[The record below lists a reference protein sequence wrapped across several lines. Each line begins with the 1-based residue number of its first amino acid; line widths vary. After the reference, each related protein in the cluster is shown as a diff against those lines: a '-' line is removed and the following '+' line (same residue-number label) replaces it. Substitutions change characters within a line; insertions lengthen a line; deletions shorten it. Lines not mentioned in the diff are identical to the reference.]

1 MMSVVLP
8 KVTKNIVL
16 AQSLLL
22 FHHMPK
28 FIAGKE
34 RLVKFNK
41 INIETFLSDQ
51 ASPKEEIK

>member
-1 MMSVVLP
+1 MSVVLP

>member
-1 MMSVVLP
+1 MSVVLP

-16 AQSLLL
+16 AQSLL

-28 FIAGKE
+28 FMAGKE
-34 RLVKFNK
+34 RPVKFNK
-41 INIETFLSDQ
+41 INTETSLSDQ